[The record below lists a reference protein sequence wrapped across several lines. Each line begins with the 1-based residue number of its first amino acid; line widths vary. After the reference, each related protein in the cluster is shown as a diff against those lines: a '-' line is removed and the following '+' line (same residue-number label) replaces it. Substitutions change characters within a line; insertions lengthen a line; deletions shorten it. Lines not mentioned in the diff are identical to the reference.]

1 MRATSRSIFAWCIY
15 DWANSAF
22 ITVVVAAF
30 FPIFFADYWN
40 AGNTAFNSTSL
51 LGPANSLASILV
63 AAAAPLLG
71 AIADQGGT
79 KKRFL
84 LVFTSLGVVMTGSLF
99 FVAQGNWL
107 AALLL
112 YVFAIIGFSGGLVF
126 YDSLI
131 ISVATAESSDR
142 VSAIGYSFG
151 YLAGALLFGFNVWMV
166 QHPESF
172 GLTGPAQAVRVSF
185 LLVAVWWAVFSLPL
199 MFFVKEPSSGKL
211 PIRLA
216 LHAGVRQLGATLRH
230 LRDLRPVWMFLLA
243 YWFYIDGVD
252 TVVRMAADYGKG
264 LGFSNNVLMTGL
276 LITQVVGFPAALVY
290 SWLGPRVGTRR
301 ALLGGIVAYIGVVS
315 WGSAVMETATG
326 FYGMAVMI
334 GLIQGGIQALSR
346 SLYSRLIPRDKAAQF
361 FGFYNMLG
369 KFAAFIGPLL
379 MAVIK
384 SASGSA
390 RLSMFSITIL
400 FVIGGVLLTRVDATA
415 EPVPSSAVPS

>member
-1 MRATSRSIFAWCIY
+1 VKGELKSRSVFAWCMY

-22 ITVVVAAF
+22 ATIVMAAF
-30 FPIFFADYWN
+30 FPVFLTDYWN
-40 AGNTAFNSTSL
+40 GKDGSFDSTSL

-71 AIADQGGT
+71 AIADRGGA

-84 LVFTSLGVVMTGSLF
+84 LTFTSLGVVMTGSLF
-99 FVAQGNWL
+99 FVAQGNWV

-112 YVFAIIGFSGGLVF
+112 YVLAIIGFSGSMVF

-131 ISVATAESSDR
+131 VSIAPETERDR
-142 VSAIGYSFG
+142 VSALGYSFG
-151 YLAGALLFGFNVWMV
+151 YLGGALLFALNVWMV
-166 QHPESF
+166 RQPALF
-172 GLTGPAQAVRVSF
+172 GLGDQAQAVRVSF
-185 LLVAVWWAVFSLPL
+185 VLVAAWWAIFSLPL
-199 MFFVKEPSSGKL
+199 MFLVPEPSSGKL

-216 LHAGVRQLGATLRH
+216 LRAGIQQLGSTLNR
-230 LRDLRPVWMFLLA
+230 LRDLKPVWMFLVA

-252 TVVRMAADYGKG
+252 TVVRMAVDYGKG
-264 LGFSNNVLMTGL
+264 LGFDNGVLMTAL
-276 LITQVVGFPAALVY
+276 LISQFVGFPAALAY

-301 ALLGGIVAYIGVVS
+301 AILGGIAAYLVVVS
-315 WGSAVMETATG
+315 WGSFAMDGPTG

-346 SLYSRLIPRDKAAQF
+346 SFYSRLIPRDEAAQF

-379 MAVIK
+379 IAVVK
-384 SASGSA
+384 GVTGSA
-390 RLSMFSITIL
+390 RLSMFSISIL
-400 FVIGGVLLTRVDATA
+400 FLVGGVLLTRVKDTA
-415 EPVPSSAVPS
+415 K

>member
-1 MRATSRSIFAWCIY
+1 MSNSRTIFAWCIY

-71 AIADQGGT
+71 AIADQGGA

-131 ISVATAESSDR
+131 ISVATAENSDR

-166 QHPESF
+166 QNPESF

-199 MFFVKEPSSGKL
+199 MFFVQEPSAGKL
-211 PIRLA
+211 PLRLA
-216 LHAGVRQLGATLRH
+216 LHAGVQQLGATLKD
-230 LRDLRPVWMFLLA
+230 LRGLRPVWMFLLA

-315 WGSAVMETATG
+315 WGSTVMETATG
-326 FYGMAVMI
+326 FYGMAAMI

-379 MAVIK
+379 MALIK
-384 SASGSA
+384 SATGSA

-415 EPVPSSAVPS
+415 ERVPSSAVPS